1 MSDYDSPWKE
11 ALDLYFEPFLLFFFP
26 QAHADIDWTRPY
38 ETLDKELQKIVPAA
52 EQGRRIV
59 DKLVKVWLKT
69 GEERWL
75 LIHVEVQTWQETGFA
90 RRMHVYNYRIF
101 DHYNRET
108 ISLAVL
114 ADDDLDWRPNHYGY
128 ARWGF
133 RTSTEFGGVL
143 LVLPSFQLL
152 SRLLSAAWPLF
163 PLPVTGWNRD
173 GRPQNL
179 LLPESAVSRLRPSRF
194 GQSSGVLPQ
203 WPPQGT
209 PCPGLP
215 HLPETLLRAQ
225 GYGPVPLQARR
236 R

>member
-1 MSDYDSPWKE
+1 MANMFCK
-11 ALDLYFEPFLLFFFP
+11 A
-26 QAHADIDWTRPY
+26 
-38 ETLDKELQKIVPAA
+38 
-52 EQGRRIV
+52 G
-59 DKLVKVWLKT
+59 KT
-69 GEERWL
+69 DR
-75 LIHVEVQTWQETGFA
+75 TP
-90 RRMHVYNYRIF
+90 
-101 DHYNRET
+101 
-108 ISLAVL
+108 
-114 ADDDLDWRPNHYGY
+114 PNL
-128 ARWGF
+128 
-133 RTSTEFGGVL
+133 GGVL

-236 R
+236 RKSPLRTPAFARELRRPPDQPLGGGQQGHGSAAGLGRRPAGSTTPRRARGCFPLGPAKCSSMRSGPSSPRRRSTVGPTIPWLAKRAITGIT